1 MKKQTN
7 VDELIANT
15 RELEKQYN
23 EQIKMYKS
31 LNAQL
36 KQGLLE
42 IQKLKEELQQL
53 LNQSK

>member
-1 MKKQTN
+1 MKEQAN
-7 VDELIANT
+7 VDILIANI
-15 RELEKQYN
+15 RELEQQYN
-23 EQIKMYKS
+23 EQIKTYKS

-42 IQKLKEELQQL
+42 IQQLKEELQQL

>member
-1 MKKQTN
+1 MKEQTN
-7 VDELIANT
+7 IDELIANT

>member
-1 MKKQTN
+1 MKEQTN

-23 EQIKMYKS
+23 EQIKMYKN

-36 KQGLLE
+36 KQGLSE

>member
-1 MKKQTN
+1 MKEQTN

-36 KQGLLE
+36 KQGLSE